1 MKLLNSEQP
10 LMKVTTLTTSMPFL
24 PCFSAFSRFSL
35 KKLMNIH
42 FDLQFFLS
50 AIRYLLD
57 LPKKTALRVATELKM
72 RKNKRED
79 WHFLKLTTSG
89 KEVRGNVYHMLILL
103 IITTSEHFSLYHL
116 LWNLKSLGCIS
127 TWFVIVRDLIFSM
140 SCLIVSASLRYFC
153 TRLRGFCVLSGG
165 KHFFVKGQSRMPLS

>member
-1 MKLLNSEQP
+1 MIQYLKLKKIAQKCPNFTSYSWVCMNLLNSEQP
-10 LMKVTTLTTSMPFL
+10 FIKVTTLTISMPFL

-57 LPKKTALRVATELKM
+57 LPKKTALRVATELEM

-79 WHFLKLTTSG
+79 WHFLKLTTSI
-89 KEVRGNVYHMLILL
+89 KEARGNVYHVLIFLKL
-103 IITTSEHFSLYHL
+103 TTSERLA
-116 LWNLKSLGCIS
+116 
-127 TWFVIVRDLIFSM
+127 LIIHCETLHRVQKRSF
-140 SCLIVSASLRYFC
+140 
-153 TRLRGFCVLSGG
+153 LSGG
-165 KHFFVKGQSRMPLS
+165 

>member
-1 MKLLNSEQP
+1 MNAYYSWVCMKLLNSEQP

-42 FDLQFFLS
+42 FDLRFFLS

-116 LWNLKSLGCIS
+116 L
-127 TWFVIVRDLIFSM
+127 
-140 SCLIVSASLRYFC
+140 
-153 TRLRGFCVLSGG
+153 
-165 KHFFVKGQSRMPLS
+165 

>member
-57 LPKKTALRVATELKM
+57 LPKKTALRVATELEM

-89 KEVRGNVYHMLILL
+89 KEARGNVFHMLILL
-103 IITTSEHFSLYHL
+103 IITTSEHFGLYHL
-116 LWNLKSLGCIS
+116 L
-127 TWFVIVRDLIFSM
+127 
-140 SCLIVSASLRYFC
+140 
-153 TRLRGFCVLSGG
+153 
-165 KHFFVKGQSRMPLS
+165 